1 MQPLWFI
8 PIAAVLVLVSK
19 APVVVA
25 MSQEGQGYDNHH
37 PRTQQGRLAGWG
49 KRALAAH
56 LNTIESFPIF
66 SACLLS
72 GHALGVSADRLLICC
87 ALFLVGRLG
96 YLYLYIA
103 DKALFRSLIWT
114 AAYFSCLAMPLLG
127 LI

>member
-1 MQPLWFI
+1 LQPLWFI

-37 PRTQQGRLAGWG
+37 PRTQQGRLTGWG

-66 SACLLS
+66 AACLLA
-72 GHALGVSADRLLICC
+72 GHSLSVSADRLVICC

-96 YLYLYIA
+96 YIFLYIT
-103 DKALFRSLIWT
+103 DKALPRSLVWT
-114 AAYFSCLAMPLLG
+114 AAYCACLAMPLLG